1 MRLLL
6 QIVLL
11 VGVSGMLLAQ
21 VPPQTKPPNP
31 VTTDGTVQPA
41 QRHDSLLDLPP
52 LPKNPV
58 TLIGGILTRLDPVQ
72 DRLTV
77 RAFGGQKLNIN
88 FDVRTEIYF
97 NGTPVRQRE
106 LKQGQRVYVDTMLNG
121 DKVFAKSIWINAV
134 PPSGYGRGQIVG
146 YDTSNRTLEV
156 RDELTL
162 QTLRFQL
169 LPSTVIR
176 RGDEAGSI
184 GDLEPGALIS
194 LEFGPQQEHYPAVRE
209 IALIAKPGSVF
220 SFFGQIIFLDMSR
233 RVIAL
238 DNRTDGQKYEISLDA
253 IPDRVARALHSGDE
267 VGISAVFDGKHYV
280 ARTIKPAV
288 PSPTTSE

>member
-1 MRLLL
+1 MRYLL
-6 QIVLL
+6 QTVVLAGL
-11 VGVSGMLLAQ
+11 SSMLLAQ
-21 VPPQTKPPNP
+21 VQPQTASSNP
-31 VTTDGTVQPA
+31 LTATGTAQPS
-41 QRHDSLLDLPP
+41 QGHDPLLDLPP

-58 TLIGGILTRLDPVQ
+58 TLIGGTLTRFDPVQ

-77 RAFGGQKLNIN
+77 RAFGGQKLNIA

-97 NGTPVRQRE
+97 NGTLVRQRE
-106 LKQGQRVYVDTMLNG
+106 LKQGQRVYLDTMLNG
-121 DKVFAKSIWINAV
+121 DKVFAKSIWINTA
-134 PPSGYGRGQIVG
+134 PPRGEGRGQILG
-146 YDTSNRTLEV
+146 YDTSNRILEV
-156 RDELTL
+156 RDELTS
-162 QTLRFQL
+162 QTLKFQV

-176 RGDEAGSI
+176 RGDQTGGV

-194 LEFGPQQEHYPAVRE
+194 LKFGPHQEQYPTVRE

-220 SFFGQIIFLDMSR
+220 SFFGQITFLDLSR

-238 DNRTDGQKYEISLDA
+238 DNRTDGQKYEISLA
-253 IPDRVARALHSGDE
+253 TIPDSVARALHLGDE

-280 ARTIKPAV
+280 ARALKPAV